1 MSALIYIYIS
11 HHITHTIIHTHTNS
25 LCQILADKEHYT
37 FSPAHAPPCKTWL
50 RCACC
55 WPEDSLRHWLFFSQT
70 LVSWTEVGSGREDR
84 HCVSRWVSSNA
95 QLDRCISLLSGV
107 NRWVWSMSKRYKI
120 PVQTTSQSVLNLWE
134 LKSEASCKQQR
145 HYNKVC
151 AAIAEFVLVKV
162 DCLTLYSAPFP
173 QALCSVLQWQMDY
186 CCFVQILLSVS
197 SFSWPLQL
205 QPNSG
210 SELSLHGWVTS
221 LWASSSW
228 LKHTYMYTHTI
239 RTAFCVI
246 TQHAETDFRWQ
257 ADGLTRVFPLRQ
269 TVILH

>member
-1 MSALIYIYIS
+1 MY
-11 HHITHTIIHTHTNS
+11 THTIIHTITNS

-70 LVSWTEVGSGREDR
+70 LVSWTEVGKGREDR
-84 HCVSRWVSSNA
+84 HCVSRWASSNA

-107 NRWVWSMSKRYKI
+107 NRWVWSKSKRYKI
-120 PVQTTSQSVLNLWE
+120 PVQTTLQSVLKLWE

-151 AAIAEFVLVKV
+151 AAIVEFVCQSRLL
-162 DCLTLYSAPFP
+162 DSTQPPFHKP
-173 QALCSVLQWQMDY
+173 YVWSCSDKWIIAVLCKY
-186 CCFVQILLSVS
+186 CCLCHHFHD
-197 SFSWPLQL
+197 QL

-228 LKHTYMYTHTI
+228 LKHTYMYTQTI
-239 RTAFCVI
+239 R
-246 TQHAETDFRWQ
+246 
-257 ADGLTRVFPLRQ
+257 
-269 TVILH
+269 LHSVW